1 MMDIYSSGEY
11 IELNPSLHNEDSFFK
26 FSNIKD
32 VLQKSG
38 ILEFNV
44 KYKIL
49 DIGGGNG
56 QVGKYFCDYLISKG
70 IDFEFDA
77 LDLSEDMLKIQK
89 LNNQYISKTYSG
101 ELDLVPGRYDIILL
115 IDVIEHI
122 EEYNGFLNKLNL
134 KTSLVI
140 FNIPIEKNI
149 FDRLRNFYLRNSYYS
164 EQYRTLGHVNFYSYS
179 SSVQLLRNYFDLIE
193 LEFVPYSD
201 HILNSDYIDYKVQ
214 KKSKVRFL
222 ELKISSF
229 LYTYF
234 PFIAK
239 YIIQGSCYS
248 LVKTKNG

>member
-1 MMDIYSSGEY
+1 MDIYSSGEY

-56 QVGKYFCDYLISKG
+56 QVGKYFCEYLIEKG

-89 LNNQYISKTYSG
+89 LNNQYLSRTYSG
-101 ELDLVPGRYDIILL
+101 ELDLVPECYDIILL

-122 EEYNGFLNKLNL
+122 EEYNSFLNKLNF
-134 KTSLVI
+134 KTSHVI

-149 FDRLRNFYLRNSYYS
+149 FDRLRNYYLRNGYYL

-193 LEFVPYSD
+193 FKFVPYSD
-201 HILNSDYIDYKVQ
+201 HILNSDYVEYIEQ

-229 LYTYF
+229 LHTYC